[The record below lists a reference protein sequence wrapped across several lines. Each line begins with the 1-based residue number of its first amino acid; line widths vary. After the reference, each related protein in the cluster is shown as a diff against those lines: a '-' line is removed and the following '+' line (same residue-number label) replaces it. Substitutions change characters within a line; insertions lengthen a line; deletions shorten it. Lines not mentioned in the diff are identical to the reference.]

1 MKNQKLLSKSGIK
14 LDIDFQEI
22 NYASGI
28 EFIVEKLDKN
38 CGMYLSSG
46 VDYPGRYSRWELGF
60 FNPPVEL
67 VAIENSVCINSLNPK
82 GDVIL
87 EIFSSILANQKQLEI
102 NDKDSSKIKL
112 NINIKQDNKIFPEEK
127 RSLQPSVFSILRC
140 LLEEFEQAFKS
151 ANNTSF
157 SDIGGVPFG
166 FYGAFGYE
174 LLFQF
179 EKNKKRSF
187 KRCGDEKLFHLYFVD
202 NLYLLD
208 KRKERAY
215 ECRLSLSKS
224 NINTKNLSSNPYKK
238 LKTEYSKQSSNP
250 KIKAN
255 ISAKNMKTL

>member
-179 EKNKKRSF
+179 EKIIKEALKGAVMKN
-187 KRCGDEKLFHLYFVD
+187 YFT
-202 NLYLLD
+202 YILLITFI
-208 KRKERAY
+208 Y
-215 ECRLSLSKS
+215 
-224 NINTKNLSSNPYKK
+224 
-238 LKTEYSKQSSNP
+238 
-250 KIKAN
+250 
-255 ISAKNMKTL
+255 